1 MPRPRAQNLRLMFG
15 VLLATAALAVVLPA
29 DAASP
34 AEPGPALRKS
44 SAVEKTA
51 PAQPAPTPQAT
62 PAPET
67 PAPAAVVAATVS
79 PQPAGPAMWR
89 VSDGD
94 SRIYLLGTIHALPKG
109 VSWTTPAYKAAMA
122 DAEVTV
128 FECDIESRFARTS
141 MASLVYER
149 GANPSWQKLSD
160 ILGKERFE
168 RLVAVADIYG
178 ISTRSLERMRPW
190 MAALQVSA
198 AALRDAGYQG
208 SLGVEKV
215 VLADAKAEGDK
226 LAMLETVEGQVKAF
240 ESLDGPEMIK
250 NFDASISEII
260 NMKRQIEPLL
270 EAWQKG
276 DLAALERLSSVE
288 MRKSAPQAY
297 KVLLVNRNRA
307 WIDSIEHWL
316 ARKQKDY
323 FVAVGAAHL
332 VGPDS
337 VIAMLEKN
345 GHKVER
351 IQ

>member
-1 MPRPRAQNLRLMFG
+1 
-15 VLLATAALAVVLPA
+15 
-29 DAASP
+29 
-34 AEPGPALRKS
+34 
-44 SAVEKTA
+44 
-51 PAQPAPTPQAT
+51 
-62 PAPET
+62 
-67 PAPAAVVAATVS
+67 
-79 PQPAGPAMWR
+79 MWR

-109 VSWTTPAYKAAMA
+109 VNWTTPAYKAAMA

-128 FECDIESRFARTS
+128 FECDVESRFAKAS
-141 MASLVYER
+141 MAALVYER
-149 GANPSWQKLSD
+149 GANPSWQTLSD
-160 ILGKERFE
+160 ILGKERFD
-168 RLVAVADIYG
+168 RLVAVAEIYG
-178 ISTRSLERMRPW
+178 VNTRSLQRMRPW
-190 MAALQVSA
+190 LAALQVSV
-198 AALRDAGYQG
+198 AALRDAGYKG
-208 SLGVEKV
+208 SLGVEKT

-250 NFDASISEII
+250 NFDASLTEII
-260 NMKRQIEPLL
+260 NTKKQIEPLL

-297 KVLLVNRNRA
+297 QILLVNRNRA
-307 WIDSIEHWL
+307 WIDSLEHWL

-337 VIAMLEKN
+337 VIAMLEKK